1 MSKGHPLAR
10 LIVKNLHEDNFHT
23 GREHTLATSR
33 KWRGIPNCRGMIRQI
48 LNDCI
53 TCKRD
58 RETPQHPLMG
68 DLPKERVESG
78 GKLFRNTGVDYF
90 GSYLVKRSK
99 KARSNTGLAKRYGVL
114 FTCLT
119 KRETHIELARDL
131 STDSFLLALRG
142 FISRRVHIQV
152 MRLDNGTNFVVANNE
167 LKL

>member
-1 MSKGHPLAR
+1 
-10 LIVKNLHEDNFHT
+10 
-23 GREHTLATSR
+23 
-33 KWRGIPNCRGMIRQI
+33 
-48 LNDCI
+48 
-53 TCKRD
+53 
-58 RETPQHPLMG
+58 MG

-99 KARSNTGLAKRYGVL
+99 KARSNRGLAKRYGVL